1 MELIAKEGY
10 WLTQAN
16 LENEEERNF
25 WRRLYPAHSL
35 TTEDFAEW
43 SDEQKAEWE
52 REHPIEEEL
61 N

>member
-25 WRRLYPAHSL
+25 WRRLYPARSL
-35 TTEDFAEW
+35 TSEDFTEW
-43 SDEQKAEWE
+43 SNSQKVEWE
-52 REHPIEEEL
+52 REHPIEEVNE
-61 N
+61 